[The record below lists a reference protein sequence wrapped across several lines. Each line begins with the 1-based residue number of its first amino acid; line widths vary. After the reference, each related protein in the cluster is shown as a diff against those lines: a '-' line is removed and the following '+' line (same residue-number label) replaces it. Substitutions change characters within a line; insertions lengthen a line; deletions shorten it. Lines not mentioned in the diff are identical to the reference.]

1 MKKIKTVIFLLLLV
15 VIVVL
20 GYQLVKMLIDQ
31 GHVNFSGGET
41 SVTSEETKEEK
52 SESETQGKEAEKTKT
67 TEEKTETTENKTGT
81 STAAEAGD
89 AVGEKTVIDENGT
102 EIAITEIT
110 ENVGSE
116 MIVIDFAGEE
126 NGAIEAPTD
135 NIMKYVDTQGTNVV
149 YSSLT
154 LEPVDLNTSYGE
166 IVLHGITTLNGM
178 ATFKGNGEYEF
189 SDTDIGISG
198 TIRIEGSSASF
209 TVTNTAVSFV
219 QVGDQ
224 FVFTKAFQ

>member
-15 VIVVL
+15 VIIVV
-20 GYQLVKMLIDQ
+20 GYRLVKILMDQ
-31 GHVNFSGGET
+31 GYVNFSGGET
-41 SVTSEETKEEK
+41 SVTSAETREEK
-52 SESETQGKEAEKTKT
+52 SKS
-67 TEEKTETTENKTGT
+67 
-81 STAAEAGD
+81 
-89 AVGEKTVIDENGT
+89 
-102 EIAITEIT
+102 
-110 ENVGSE
+110 
-116 MIVIDFAGEE
+116 
-126 NGAIEAPTD
+126 EAPTD
-135 NIMKYVDTQGTNVV
+135 NIMKYVDTQGTDVV

-154 LEPVDLNTSYGE
+154 LEPVDANTSYGE
-166 IVLHGITTLNGM
+166 IVLHRITTLTGM
-178 ATFKGNGEYEF
+178 ATFKGNEEYEF